1 MEPTIRRFSGSY
13 TFNNCAIFVR
23 RYTFSPGVSDLTDSL
38 KQGLRDKV
46 PAGSGVNAVVLK
58 LFFNNADF
66 TGEDF
71 TYHYSGIMCYIK
83 QSILGK
89 YFFLRILGE
98 YSKQSILEKCL
109 KQSIHEKY
117 YILAMYLNHY
127 LNYEPSYDFFSNA
140 NFTGWMKR
148 KV

>member
-1 MEPTIRRFSGSY
+1 M
-13 TFNNCAIFVR
+13 R

-66 TGEDF
+66 TGEEF

-83 QSILGK
+83 TKHSWEIF
-89 YFFLRILGE
+89 YF
-98 YSKQSILEKCL
+98 K
-109 KQSIHEKY
+109 
-117 YILAMYLNHY
+117 
-127 LNYEPSYDFFSNA
+127 
-140 NFTGWMKR
+140 NFGRVFKT
-148 KV
+148 